1 MNSWAQ
7 CVIRLKKS
15 EKGIGKLN
23 GIDDEDVCGCYMVRL
38 CPHDLFVTAQVDLGT
53 CLRIHDQNLEEME
66 LEAMLASYLIVQI
79 WEMDEEDD
87 ANYRMARHYLRWRT
101 LGVWVAL
108 DCVARKLCSDSS
120 TSPAWDSFPSFF
132 WRVSWWN
139 TLIYGVISSLFQ
151 FSLSKGW
158 VTCMFVYYCLVIFG
172 HLFWRFRHSTKLGIN
187 RLIIV
192 LLLLKKM

>member
-1 MNSWAQ
+1 MCVWVLLCSFVDCVILIFLLDFSLPFIERWILISHCWMMNSWAQ

-79 WEMDEEDD
+79 
-87 ANYRMARHYLRWRT
+87 
-101 LGVWVAL
+101 
-108 DCVARKLCSDSS
+108 
-120 TSPAWDSFPSFF
+120 
-132 WRVSWWN
+132 
-139 TLIYGVISSLFQ
+139 
-151 FSLSKGW
+151 
-158 VTCMFVYYCLVIFG
+158 
-172 HLFWRFRHSTKLGIN
+172 
-187 RLIIV
+187 
-192 LLLLKKM
+192 